1 MGEWGG
7 SFQLR
12 CPSRPSSQQL
22 SGVWCSHCFL
32 QSIRS
37 FSSANI
43 PTPYFSV
50 IIWSLADDTIP
61 KQKSWA
67 RVCPVS
73 GRSWSLPTSCSG
85 LSVAPLSKP
94 QVQFLVCSPQGL
106 KICRGSTL
114 TASLVAVVT
123 LFWQDSDYCWAF
135 NWLGVFCSQCAAAR
149 SSGVLVGDFPPNIA
163 WCSLGKWSRALHTAN
178 PSEVHKLS
186 LRGLRPVTEWQ
197 RFIFVMAWSV
207 FPTVLLNTWQLL
219 FACVTLWVWI
229 FFCLFHSW

>member
-1 MGEWGG
+1 MGEWRRLV
-7 SFQLR
+7 SAQMSISPIIPAAQWCLMFSLFFTVNQVFFQCKHPYPLFLSDNLISGWRYNPQTEVMSSRLPRVREVLVASHILLR
-12 CPSRPSSQQL
+12 TERC
-22 SGVWCSHCFL
+22 
-32 QSIRS
+32 
-37 FSSANI
+37 
-43 PTPYFSV
+43 
-50 IIWSLADDTIP
+50 
-61 KQKSWA
+61 
-67 RVCPVS
+67 
-73 GRSWSLPTSCSG
+73 
-85 LSVAPLSKP
+85 LSKP
-94 QVQFLVCSPQGL
+94 QVQFLVCSPWGW
-106 KICRGSTL
+106 KICHGSTL